1 MTKRSKV
8 FVPAVVTV
16 ATVGVAAGAAYVA
29 RHRKDDVKEFFVA
42 QVLERPA
49 GRMSYSDLAQGLER
63 GGVFL
68 AQRAARAANTDA
80 NRAILTHIIGIER
93 WGQNRL
99 RVALGQRPFERDEH
113 HPYKPGAG
121 ATLREL
127 QDLLSQTRAQT
138 VDLARQLHAQ
148 PPQDDLTIE
157 HNGLGPLTPK
167 GWLRYLTQHAD
178 LESRKLRS
186 AKEHQGEER
195 FASQSQ

>member
-29 RHRKDDVKEFFVA
+29 RNHKGDVKEFFVA
-42 QVLERPA
+42 QGLERPA
-49 GRMSYSDLAQGLER
+49 GRMSYTDLGQGLER

-68 AQRAARAANTDA
+68 AQRATRAADTDA
-80 NRAILTHIIGIER
+80 NRAVLTHIIGIER

-99 RVALGQRPFERDEH
+99 RAALGQRAFERDEH

-121 ATLREL
+121 TTLREL
-127 QDLLSQTRAQT
+127 QNLLSQTRAQT
-138 VDLARQLHAQ
+138 VDLARQLHAA
-148 PPQDDLTIE
+148 PPQDDLKVE

-167 GWLRYLTQHAD
+167 AWLRYLTQHAD
-178 LESRKLRS
+178 LESRKLRG
-186 AKEHQGEER
+186 AKDLKALGE
-195 FASQSQ
+195 